1 MALLSGN
8 EDGGAGREKGGGF
21 SGRETGMAGVPGV
34 HQHKGDTVG
43 NREPKKD
50 MGGGEGSRNDE
61 GRNEGGMGL

>member
-8 EDGGAGREKGGGF
+8 EDGGAGREKGEDF
-21 SGRETGMAGVPGV
+21 QEEKRGMAGVPGV

-50 MGGGEGSRNDE
+50 MGGGEGSWNDE